1 MMSFLAPALLA
12 GLAAIA
18 IPIYLHLVQRE
29 RKQVV
34 PFPSLMFIRKIPYQS
49 VRRRKVRHWMLLAL
63 RAAALALLVFA
74 FARPFLESGGLAAAA
89 GVGAREIVVLVDRSA
104 SLRYGDHWAR
114 AQRAARDAVGRL
126 APADRVTLAFFDDE
140 VEIALRSTGDHGAVL
155 AAIDRAAPSARATR
169 FGPAVKAAAAILE
182 PSDLPA
188 RQVVLVSDFQSL
200 GWNRGEPL
208 ALPDGVGLVPVSVA
222 ESPTADVTVAGA
234 GVDRDTSTGRERLV
248 VSARL
253 SNHAAEPVRGLEV
266 ALELG
271 GRGVETRRADID
283 AEATAV
289 VTFAPIAAPPAPTR
303 GTIRI
308 APDELAEDDVFHF
321 VAWPAASLPILV
333 GEGPRPRPEA
343 SLYLT
348 RALAVGRDPSFA
360 VRVAPASSLTSADID
375 AASVVVLND
384 APPPSGAAGRALAAF
399 VERGGGLL
407 VVLGERAAWPEGAPD
422 LLPAPFGDPVD
433 RLVGRGGTLGYV
445 DYSHPVFD
453 LFAVPHSGDLGAA
466 RFFRYRA
473 VRDADRVLARFDDG
487 HVALA
492 ERPVGAGRVL
502 LWTSTLDTF
511 WSDVAV
517 KPVFVP
523 FIHLAMAYLADHR
536 TPAPSV
542 TVGEAVDVAP
552 RGRAAAAGAADLVA
566 IAPSGARLPLDGDRP
581 GLLTLDEQ
589 GFYEIRR
596 GGADGELVRVVAAN
610 VDPAEADLT
619 AVDPDEFAA
628 AVTSGAVGTP
638 EALSEGVPRAELER
652 RQSLWRWLLAL
663 ALVLLVAETVYGNRL
678 PRSV

>member
-34 PFPSLMFIRKIPYQS
+34 RFPSLMFIRKIPYQS
-49 VRRRKVRHWMLLAL
+49 VRRRKVRHWLLLAL
-63 RAAALALLVFA
+63 RAAALALLVLA
-74 FARPFLESGGLAAAA
+74 FARPFLESGELAAAA
-89 GVGAREIVVLVDRSA
+89 GIGAREIVVLVDRSA

-140 VEIALRSTGDHGAVL
+140 VEVALRSTGDHGAVL
-155 AAIDRAAPSARATR
+155 SAIDRAEPSARATR

-188 RQVVLVSDFQSL
+188 RQVVLVSDFQAL

-234 GVDRDTSTGRERLV
+234 GIDRDTSTGRERLI

-253 SNHAAEPVRGLEV
+253 SNHAGAAVNGLEV
-266 ALELG
+266 ALEIG
-271 GRGVETRRADID
+271 GRTVETRRTDID

-289 VTFAPIAAPPAPTR
+289 VTFEPIAAPPAPTR
-303 GTIRI
+303 GSIRI
-308 APDELAEDDVFHF
+308 APDALTEDDVFNF
-321 VAWPAASLPILV
+321 VAWPAASLPVVI

-343 SLYLT
+343 SLYLA

-360 VRVAPASSLTSADID
+360 VRVLPASALTARDID
-375 AASVVVLND
+375 AAAVVVLND
-384 APPPSGAAGRALAAF
+384 TPPPAGAAGRALAAF

-407 VVLGERAAWPEGAPD
+407 IVLGERASWPEGAPD

-445 DYSHPVFD
+445 DFSHPVFD
-453 LFAVPHSGDLGAA
+453 LFAVPHSGDMGAA

-473 VRDADRVLARFDDG
+473 VRDAEHVLARFDDG
-487 HVALA
+487 NVALA
-492 ERPVGAGRVL
+492 ERDVGAGRVL

-511 WSDVAV
+511 WGDVAV

-523 FIHLAMAYLADHR
+523 FVHRAMEYLSSHR
-536 TPAPSV
+536 TPAASR
-542 TVGEAVDVAP
+542 TVGETVDVTP
-552 RGRAAAAGAADLVA
+552 SGRAAAAAASGLVA
-566 IAPSGARLPLDGDRP
+566 VAPSGARLPLDGERP
-581 GLLTLDEQ
+581 GLLTLGEQ

-596 GGADGELVRVVAAN
+596 AGADGELVRVVAAN

-619 AVDPDEFAA
+619 AVDPAEFVA
-628 AVTSGAVGTP
+628 AVTTGAAGTP
-638 EALSEGVPRAELER
+638 ETLEEGVPRTELER
-652 RQSLWRWLLAL
+652 RQSLWRWLLVLAL
-663 ALVLLVAETVYGNRL
+663 ALLLAETVYGNRL
-678 PRSV
+678 PRTA